1 MHSISPEIQISK
13 EPKWIKIDTKLKI
26 VIGFYWKPQVYHLTN
41 KLILRF
47 HRKES
52 RLLRKSWKIVEVSE
66 NERLYKVLI
75 SQWKVIQGIN
85 IISCHIMPLL
95 TMCVYQVDSGRNE
108 SFQKKKSKD
117 FTENRLMVQ
126 VAKPHRLERGNTSKV
141 FSHLIRKESINI
153 IIYIWNKQK
162 TMPGLARKRNI

>member
-1 MHSISPEIQISK
+1 ME
-13 EPKWIKIDTKLKI
+13 
-26 VIGFYWKPQVYHLTN
+26 GF
-41 KLILRF
+41 
-47 HRKES
+47 
-52 RLLRKSWKIVEVSE
+52 
-66 NERLYKVLI
+66 
-75 SQWKVIQGIN
+75 IQGIN

-95 TMCVYQVDSGRNE
+95 TMCVYQVHSGRNE

-153 IIYIWNKQK
+153 KSTYETNK
-162 TMPGLARKRNI
+162 KRCLVWLERGIFN